1 MQNKFD
7 KLFKEEL
14 LKEIPLISLGM
25 FPGKFK
31 LPHKGHFKTAKV
43 ADAQNKIVFVLI
55 SDKEHEGYTAEQS
68 LEIWSVYKKY
78 LKNVEPY
85 IVTRTPVIAS
95 YELLNILN
103 NGGSFAPTK
112 TTQAPV
118 SNVEDIVQSSQTLQT
133 YLNKGNNFNI
143 NLYSSPE
150 DSERFRNATKEPFSG
165 RNITKIQFQPV
176 DRLTSATAFRAAIK
190 SKDYVEI
197 ESFLPSELS
206 KEDKLQVINIL
217 NANV

>member
-1 MQNKFD
+1 MQNKFV
-7 KLFKEEL
+7 KIFGEEL
-14 LKEIPLISLGM
+14 LKEIPLISIGI

-31 LPHKGHFKTAKV
+31 LPHVGHFKTAKV
-43 ADAQNKIVFVLI
+43 ASSQNKVVFVLI
-55 SDKEHEGYTAEQS
+55 SEKEHEGYTSEQS
-68 LEIWSVYKKY
+68 LQIWSIYRNY
-78 LKNVEPY
+78 LKNIEPF

-103 NGGSFAPTK
+103 NGGDFLPTK
-112 TTQAPV
+112 STQQPIT
-118 SNVEDIVQSSQTLQT
+118 NVNDIIQSSQILQA

-150 DSERFRNATKEPFSG
+150 DSERFRNAEKEPFSG

-190 SKDYVEI
+190 SKDFVEI
-197 ESFLPSELS
+197 EKFLPSELT
-206 KEDKLQVINIL
+206 KEDKIKVINIL